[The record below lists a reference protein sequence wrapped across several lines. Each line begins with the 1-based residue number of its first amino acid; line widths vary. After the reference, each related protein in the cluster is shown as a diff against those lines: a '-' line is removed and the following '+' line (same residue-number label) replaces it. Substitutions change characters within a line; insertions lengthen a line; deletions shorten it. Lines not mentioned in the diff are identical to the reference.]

1 MSVTELRQETKSPAS
16 LGCHKNTLAPAPP
29 TVMERKT
36 TKKAES
42 VRQSREYGVGGR
54 QLGSREEDGHRD
66 QGSLLRRIIEIV
78 QIAGGEG
85 DSAASIDHPGR
96 AG

>member
-42 VRQSREYGVGGR
+42 VRQSREYGVVGEAVGVQGGGWAPR
-54 QLGSREEDGHRD
+54 SRKFTKEDN
-66 QGSLLRRIIEIV
+66 
-78 QIAGGEG
+78 
-85 DSAASIDHPGR
+85 
-96 AG
+96 